1 MLNLIKYEFI
11 KKSKLILIA
20 LIASLVANIY
30 LFTKGTGGSIIFLS
44 TFPMIASVF
53 YFVDILKMYSE
64 DLNKKSG
71 YMLFMTPN
79 SGYKI
84 IVSKIL
90 TAVVEGFALLFLYFI
105 YVLINGFFILYNT
118 GANINFNI
126 NEIIVS
132 LNNLL
137 SGSLGFNLGHIFMI
151 LITALLVLVGFLTTA
166 YTAMTI
172 RKSIFSEIK
181 FGGALSFV
189 IFLLINWG
197 LSYVSTGI
205 LDMLTPYYDFINA
218 AARPTAQEL
227 VYIFMPINV
236 LSLIEIVALTFC
248 SGYLLEKKI
257 NL

>member
-11 KKSKLILIA
+11 KKSKLIIMTLIISLA
-20 LIASLVANIY
+20 INLLLITRGAS
-30 LFTKGTGGSIIFLS
+30 GSAIFIGF
-44 TFPMIASVF
+44 FPMIMSVF
-53 YFVDILKMYSE
+53 YIVDILRMYSE

-90 TAVVEGFALLFLYFI
+90 TAIIEGFGLLLLYFI
-105 YVLINGFFILYNT
+105 YVIINGSYILYEA
-118 GANINFNI
+118 GSLIDFNL
-126 NEIIVS
+126 NEIITTINSV
-132 LNNLL
+132 L
-137 SGSLGFNLGHIFMI
+137 SGNIGINLGHVFMV
-151 LITALLVLVGFLTTA
+151 LITGLLFLVSFLTTA

-181 FGGALSFV
+181 FGGVLSFV
-189 IFLLINWG
+189 IFILVNWA
-197 LSYVSTGI
+197 LSAVSAEI
-205 LDMLTPYYDFINA
+205 LDVLTPYYNFIDFTS
-218 AARPTAQEL
+218 RPNAQEFA
-227 VYIFMPINV
+227 YIMLPINI
-236 LSLIEIVALTFC
+236 LSLAQIVLLTFC

>member
-1 MLNLIKYEFI
+1 MLNLMKYEFI
-11 KKSKLILIA
+11 KKSKLIAITLIV
-20 LIASLVANIY
+20 SLAANI
-30 LFTKGTGGSIIFLS
+30 LLLTKGAGGSAMFLGL
-44 TFPMIASVF
+44 FPLVMSVF
-53 YFVDILKMYSE
+53 YIVDILKMYSE

-84 IVSKIL
+84 IISKIL
-90 TAVVEGFALLFLYFI
+90 TAVIEGFALLFLYFI
-105 YVLINGFFILYNT
+105 YVLINGFFILYKA
-118 GANINFNI
+118 GSNINFNI
-126 NEIIVS
+126 SEIIASV
-132 LNNLL
+132 NNLL
-137 SGSLGFNLGHIFMI
+137 SGNLGFNLGHVFMI

-197 LSYVSTGI
+197 LSYISSGI

-218 AARPTAQEL
+218 TTRPTIQEL
-227 VYIFMPINV
+227 AYIFAPINV
-236 LSLIEIVALTFC
+236 LSLIEIVVLTFC

>member
-11 KKSKLILIA
+11 KKSKLIVITLIMTLA
-20 LIASLVANIY
+20 INLLLITRGA
-30 LFTKGTGGSIIFLS
+30 GGSVIFLS
-44 TFPMIASVF
+44 FFPMVMSVF
-53 YFVDILKMYSE
+53 YIVDIIKLYSD

-84 IVSKIL
+84 IISKIL
-90 TAVVEGFALLFLYFI
+90 TAIIEGFALLLLYFI
-105 YVLINGFFILYNT
+105 YVLINGAYILYVAGN
-118 GANINFNI
+118 NVNFSF
-126 NEIIVS
+126 NEIIYS
-132 LNNLL
+132 INNLL
-137 SGSLGFNLGHIFMI
+137 SGSLGFNLGHVFMF
-151 LITALLVLVGFLTTA
+151 LITGLLFLVSFLTTA

-189 IFLLINWG
+189 IFLLINWAI
-197 LSYVSTGI
+197 SSVSKEI
-205 LDMLTPYYDFINA
+205 FNIFTPYYNFIDITS
-218 AARPTAQEL
+218 RTTATDL

-236 LSLIEIVALTFC
+236 LSLIQIVILTLC